1 MATVTIRLED
11 ELKKDLEAV
20 AAGRNQNVSELVR
33 ELIEDFLSPGEVD
46 RPGTVLA
53 PKTLTAYERQSLAT
67 LHRILARLVG
77 DDNLEDGDKEYQ
89 LRQAKILESG
99 FTGLYGQEFIGISPE
114 LSQADCTLVM
124 DILDMFRMIDA
135 GLKALEEDGETLDID
150 NKFMLTFDGFDFQI
164 EREAAMADLVKYF
177 VEEGRWVEHAKMIK
191 ETGGN
196 SHGQRL
202 PMYQAMLGEYNAVM
216 EARRLN
222 GRGFSYTPL
231 NKEEITQIAN
241 AKTGGRQL
249 KTSREW

>member
-20 AAGRNQNVSELVR
+20 AAGRNQNISELVR

-53 PKTLTAYERQSLAT
+53 PKTLTAYERQLLAT
-67 LHRILARLVG
+67 LHRILARVVD

-124 DILDMFRMIDA
+124 DILDMFRMIDT
-135 GLKALEEDGETLDID
+135 GLKALEEKGETLDID
-150 NKFMLTFDGFDFQI
+150 NKFMLTFDGFDFEI
-164 EREAAMADLVKYF
+164 EREAAMADFVKYL
-177 VEEGRWVEHAKMIK
+177 VEDGRWTEHAAMIK
-191 ETGGN
+191 ETGCN

-202 PMYQAMLGEYNAVM
+202 PKYQAMLSEYKHVM
-216 EARRLN
+216 QARRLN
-222 GRGFSYTPL
+222 ERGLSFTPL
-231 NKEEITQIAN
+231 SKEEITQIAN
-241 AKTGGRQL
+241 AKVGGRL
-249 KTSREW
+249 KTSRDW

>member
-33 ELIEDFLSPGEVD
+33 ELIEDFLSPGEVE

-114 LSQADCTLVM
+114 LSQADCTFVM
-124 DILDMFRMIDA
+124 DVLDMFRMIDA
-135 GLKALEEDGETLDID
+135 GLKVLEEAGETLDIE

-164 EREAAMADLVKYF
+164 EREAAMAEFVKHLV
-177 VEEGRWVEHAKMIK
+177 EDGRWTEQAEMIK
-191 ETGGN
+191 KTGGN

-202 PMYQAMLGEYNAVM
+202 PMYQAMLSEYKNVM
-216 EARRLN
+216 QARRKN
-222 GRGFSYTPL
+222 GRGLTFSPL
-231 NKEEITQIAN
+231 SKEEIALIAG
-241 AKTGGRQL
+241 AKVR
-249 KTSREW
+249 RNRV